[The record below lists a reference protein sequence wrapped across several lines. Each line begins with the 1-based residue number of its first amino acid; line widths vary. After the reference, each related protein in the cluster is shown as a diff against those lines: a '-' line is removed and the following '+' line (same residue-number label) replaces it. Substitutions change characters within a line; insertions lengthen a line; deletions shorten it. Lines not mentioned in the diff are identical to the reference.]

1 MLTPIKPKSREINK
15 VERKENTLFLYSDHG
30 ILALEPKNENIVRV
44 IYTVRDSFSEKEK
57 PGIVMKDSYG
67 DWDFTENDSSIEL
80 CLKNIKVS
88 VNKGNGAVS
97 YYAKGGD
104 CEGKDIDGRLLFK
117 ERDIDSKEFEEFE
130 AFRLAGVP
138 QKTRTIE
145 TADGKKEVLED
156 PLKVSTGKSYHIR
169 FNFELND
176 EALFGLGQQEKGFAS
191 LRGKTLYIHQGN
203 RKIAVPMFVSTNGY
217 GILIDTYSP
226 LIFND
231 DQNGTYIYTEA
242 DQELDYYFIAGVTA
256 GNKADMNEVISGYR
270 FLTGKAALLP
280 RWAFGYVQSQE
291 RYETQEEILATVKK
305 SRELGI
311 GMDCLVLDWISWPDN
326 QWGQKS
332 YDESRFPDPKGMIE
346 KMHDDHVHFMISIW
360 PTMAGNTENHKE
372 FAEKNLFLPANTCYD
387 AFKKEARELY
397 FDQLKRTHFSYG
409 TDAWWCDSSEPFTP
423 EWNHLMRPEESV
435 LYKEYLGEAG
445 LRMSY
450 EYCNSFPLYHAMGIY
465 ENQRKAM
472 EEAAGKDAQY
482 KEKRVC
488 NLTRSAYTGQQR
500 FGTIMWSGDT
510 DASWDT
516 LKNQVAIGLHF
527 SASGIPFWTN
537 DIGAFFIKR
546 GINWYWDGK
555 YDDTADNK
563 GYCELYTRWYQY
575 SAFLPMFRAH
585 GTDCR
590 RELWTFKGEFYD
602 AMLKANRLRYRLM
615 PYIYSEAGK
624 VWLKDASLIRWLAFD
639 FAGDKNTWDITDQFM
654 FGESIMVCPVLNP
667 MYYDEQGKS
676 MDENNNDGD
685 IKRAAA
691 GDLSSDEKSRT
702 VYLPAGCDWFDFYT
716 GEKYEGGK
724 TINASAPL
732 DTIPLFVKDGSV
744 IPMRVAALSTEEQ
757 NDEIEFKRF
766 GKVTKGYEFYED
778 AGDGYG
784 YEKGEY
790 KVTIIE

>member
-1 MLTPIKPKSREINK
+1 
-15 VERKENTLFLYSDHG
+15 
-30 ILALEPKNENIVRV
+30 
-44 IYTVRDSFSEKEK
+44 
-57 PGIVMKDSYG
+57 
-67 DWDFTENDSSIEL
+67 
-80 CLKNIKVS
+80 
-88 VNKGNGAVS
+88 
-97 YYAKGGD
+97 
-104 CEGKDIDGRLLFK
+104 
-117 ERDIDSKEFEEFE
+117 
-130 AFRLAGVP
+130 
-138 QKTRTIE
+138 
-145 TADGKKEVLED
+145 
-156 PLKVSTGKSYHIR
+156 
-169 FNFELND
+169 
-176 EALFGLGQQEKGFAS
+176 
-191 LRGKTLYIHQGN
+191 
-203 RKIAVPMFVSTNGY
+203 
-217 GILIDTYSP
+217 
-226 LIFND
+226 
-231 DQNGTYIYTEA
+231 
-242 DQELDYYFIAGVTA
+242 
-256 GNKADMNEVISGYR
+256 
-270 FLTGKAALLP
+270 
-280 RWAFGYVQSQE
+280 
-291 RYETQEEILATVKK
+291 
-305 SRELGI
+305 
-311 GMDCLVLDWISWPDN
+311 
-326 QWGQKS
+326 
-332 YDESRFPDPKGMIE
+332 
-346 KMHDDHVHFMISIW
+346 
-360 PTMAGNTENHKE
+360 
-372 FAEKNLFLPANTCYD
+372 
-387 AFKKEARELY
+387 
-397 FDQLKRTHFSYG
+397 
-409 TDAWWCDSSEPFTP
+409 
-423 EWNHLMRPEESV
+423 
-435 LYKEYLGEAG
+435 
-445 LRMSY
+445 
-450 EYCNSFPLYHAMGIY
+450 
-465 ENQRKAM
+465 M
-472 EEAAGKDAQY
+472 EEAADKDSQY

-500 FGTIMWSGDT
+500 YGTIMWSGDT
-510 DASWDT
+510 DASWGT

-537 DIGAFFIKR
+537 DIGAFFVKH

-585 GTDCR
+585 GTDLR

-615 PYIYSEAGK
+615 PYIYSESGK

-685 IKRAAA
+685 IKRVAA

-744 IPMRVAALSTEEQ
+744 IPMRAAALSTEEQ

-766 GKVTKGYEFYED
+766 GNVTKGYEFYED

>member
-1 MLTPIKPKSREINK
+1 MLTPFKPKSREIKK
-15 VERKENTLFLYSDHG
+15 VERKGNALFLYSDNG
-30 ILALEPKNENIVRV
+30 ILVLDPKSENIVRV
-44 IYTVRDSFSEKEK
+44 IYTVQEELSKKEK
-57 PGIVMKDSYG
+57 PGIVLKDSFEEWNYKE
-67 DWDFTENDSSIEL
+67 TEKTVELFLNGVTVCVRKDSGS
-80 CLKNIKVS
+80 
-88 VNKGNGAVS
+88 VS
-97 YYAKGGD
+97 YYSA
-104 CEGKDIDGRLLFK
+104 GKLLFK
-117 ERDIDSKEFEEFE
+117 ERDIDAKEFEEFE
-130 AFRLAGVP
+130 SLRLAGVP
-138 QKTRTIE
+138 QKTRIIE

-156 PLKVSTGKSYHIR
+156 PLKISTGKSYHIR
-169 FNFELND
+169 LNFELGD

-217 GILIDTYSP
+217 GILVDTYSP

-231 DQNGTYIYTEA
+231 NQNGSYIYTEA

-256 GNKADMNEVISGYR
+256 DNKADMNKVISGYR

-280 RWAFGYVQSQE
+280 KWAFGYVQSQE

-311 GMDCLVLDWISWPDN
+311 GMDCLVLDWLSWPDN

-332 YDESRFPDPKGMIE
+332 YDESRFPDPKGMIQ

-423 EWNHLMRPEESV
+423 EWNHLVRPEEGV
-435 LYKEYLGEAG
+435 LYKEYLDEAG
-445 LRMSY
+445 LRMTY

-472 EEAAGKDAQY
+472 EEAADKDSQY

-500 FGTIMWSGDT
+500 YGTIMWSGDT
-510 DASWDT
+510 DASWGT

-537 DIGAFFIKR
+537 DIGAFFVKH

-585 GTDCR
+585 GTDLR

-602 AMLKANRLRYRLM
+602 ALLKANRLRYRLM

-639 FAGDKNTWDITDQFM
+639 FADDKNTWGITDQFM
-654 FGESIMVCPVLNP
+654 FGESIMVCPVLDA
-667 MYYDEQGKS
+667 MYYDANGES
-676 MDENNNDGD
+676 L
-685 IKRAAA
+685 IAA
-691 GDLSSDEKSRT
+691 EKQRS

-724 TINASAPL
+724 TITVSAPL
-732 DTIPLFVKDGSV
+732 ETIPLFVKDGSI
-744 IPMRVAALSTEEQ
+744 IPMRAAALSTEEQ

-766 GKVTKGYEFYED
+766 GNVTKGYEFYED

-790 KVTIIE
+790 KLTVIK

>member
-1 MLTPIKPKSREINK
+1 MLTPIKPKSRGIKK
-15 VERKENTLFLYSDHG
+15 VERKGNALFLYSDNG
-30 ILALEPKNENIVRV
+30 ILVLDPKSENIVRV
-44 IYTVRDSFSEKEK
+44 IYTVQEELSKKEK
-57 PGIVMKDSYG
+57 PGIVLKDSFEEWNYKE
-67 DWDFTENDSSIEL
+67 TEKTIEL
-80 CLKNIKVS
+80 FL
-88 VNKGNGAVS
+88 NGVTVCVRKDSGSVS
-97 YYAKGGD
+97 YYSA
-104 CEGKDIDGRLLFK
+104 GKLLFK
-117 ERDIDSKEFEEFE
+117 ERDIDAKEFEEFE
-130 AFRLAGVP
+130 SLRLAGVP
-138 QKTRTIE
+138 QKTRIIE

-156 PLKVSTGKSYHIR
+156 PLKISTGKSYHIR
-169 FNFELND
+169 LNFELGD

-217 GILIDTYSP
+217 GILVDTYSP

-231 DQNGTYIYTEA
+231 NQNGSYIYTEA

-256 GNKADMNEVISGYR
+256 DNKADMNKVISGYR

-280 RWAFGYVQSQE
+280 KWAFGYVQSQE

-311 GMDCLVLDWISWPDN
+311 GMDCLVLDWLSWPDN

-332 YDESRFPDPKGMIE
+332 YDESRFPDPKGMIQ

-472 EEAAGKDAQY
+472 EEALTKDAGY

-510 DASWDT
+510 DASWGT

-537 DIGAFFIKR
+537 DIGAFFVKH

-585 GTDCR
+585 GTDLR

-602 AMLKANRLRYRLM
+602 ALLKANRLRYRLM

-639 FAGDKNTWDITDQFM
+639 FADDKNTWGITDQFM
-654 FGESIMVCPVLNP
+654 FGESIMVCPVLDA
-667 MYYDEQGKS
+667 MYYDANGES
-676 MDENNNDGD
+676 L
-685 IKRAAA
+685 IAA
-691 GDLSSDEKSRT
+691 EKQRS

-724 TINASAPL
+724 TITVSAPL
-732 DTIPLFVKDGSV
+732 ETIPLFVKDGSI
-744 IPMRVAALSTEEQ
+744 IPMRAAALSTEEQ

-766 GKVTKGYEFYED
+766 GNVTKGYEFYED

-790 KVTIIE
+790 KLTVIE

>member
-1 MLTPIKPKSREINK
+1 MLTPFKPKSREIKK
-15 VERKENTLFLYSDHG
+15 VERKGNALFLYSDNG
-30 ILALEPKNENIVRV
+30 ILVLDPKSENIVRV
-44 IYTVRDSFSEKEK
+44 IYTVQEELSKKEK
-57 PGIVMKDSYG
+57 PGIVLKDSFEEWNYKE
-67 DWDFTENDSSIEL
+67 TEKTVELFLNGVTVCVRKDSGS
-80 CLKNIKVS
+80 
-88 VNKGNGAVS
+88 VS
-97 YYAKGGD
+97 YYSA
-104 CEGKDIDGRLLFK
+104 GKLLFK
-117 ERDIDSKEFEEFE
+117 ERDIDAKEFEEFE
-130 AFRLAGVP
+130 SLRLAGVP
-138 QKTRTIE
+138 QKTRIIE

-156 PLKVSTGKSYHIR
+156 PLKISTGKSYHIR
-169 FNFELND
+169 LNFELGD

-217 GILIDTYSP
+217 GILVDTYSP

-231 DQNGTYIYTEA
+231 NQNGSYIYTEA

-256 GNKADMNEVISGYR
+256 DNKADMNKVISGYR
-270 FLTGKAALLP
+270 YLTGKAALLP
-280 RWAFGYVQSQE
+280 KWAFGYVQSQE

-311 GMDCLVLDWISWPDN
+311 GMDCLVLDWLSWPDN

-332 YDESRFPDPKGMIE
+332 YDESRFPDPKGMIQ

-423 EWNHLMRPEESV
+423 EWNHLVRPEEGV
-435 LYKEYLGEAG
+435 LYKEYLDEAG
-445 LRMSY
+445 LRMTY

-472 EEAAGKDAQY
+472 EETLAKDAGY

-500 FGTIMWSGDT
+500 YGTIMWSGDT
-510 DASWDT
+510 DASWGT

-537 DIGAFFIKR
+537 DIGAFFVKH

-585 GTDCR
+585 GTDLR

-602 AMLKANRLRYRLM
+602 ALLKTNKLRYRLM

-639 FAGDKNTWDITDQFM
+639 FTDDKNTWGITDQFM
-654 FGESIMVCPVLNP
+654 FGESIMVCPVLDA
-667 MYYDEQGKS
+667 MYYDENGEKL
-676 MDENNNDGD
+676 DNNAESVDN
-685 IKRAAA
+685 KTR
-691 GDLSSDEKSRT
+691 K

-724 TINASAPL
+724 TVTVSAPL
-732 DTIPLFVKDGSV
+732 DIIPLFVKDGSI
-744 IPMRVAALSTEEQ
+744 IPMRAAALSTEEQ

-766 GKVTKGYEFYED
+766 GNVTKGYEFYED

-790 KVTIIE
+790 KLTVIK

>member
-1 MLTPIKPKSREINK
+1 MLTPFKPKSREIKK
-15 VERKENTLFLYSDHG
+15 VERKGNALFLYSDNG
-30 ILALEPKNENIVRV
+30 ILVLDPKSENIVRV
-44 IYTVRDSFSEKEK
+44 IYTVQEELSKKEK
-57 PGIVMKDSYG
+57 PGIVLKDSFEEWNYKE
-67 DWDFTENDSSIEL
+67 TEKTVELFLNGVTVCVRKDSGS
-80 CLKNIKVS
+80 
-88 VNKGNGAVS
+88 VS
-97 YYAKGGD
+97 YYSA
-104 CEGKDIDGRLLFK
+104 GKLLFK
-117 ERDIDSKEFEEFE
+117 ERDIDAKEFEEFE
-130 AFRLAGVP
+130 SLRLAGVP
-138 QKTRTIE
+138 QKTRIIE

-156 PLKVSTGKSYHIR
+156 PLKISTGKSYHIR
-169 FNFELND
+169 LNFELGD

-217 GILIDTYSP
+217 GILVDTYSP

-231 DQNGTYIYTEA
+231 NQNGSYIYTEA

-256 GNKADMNEVISGYR
+256 DNKADMNEVISGYR

-280 RWAFGYVQSQE
+280 KWAFGYVQSQE

-311 GMDCLVLDWISWPDN
+311 GMDCLVLDWLSWPDN

-332 YDESRFPDPKGMIE
+332 YDESRFPDPKGMIQ

-423 EWNHLMRPEESV
+423 EWNHLVRPEEGV
-435 LYKEYLGEAG
+435 LYKEYLDEAG
-445 LRMSY
+445 LRMTY

-472 EEAAGKDAQY
+472 EEAADKDSQY

-500 FGTIMWSGDT
+500 YGTIMWSGDT
-510 DASWDT
+510 DASWGT

-537 DIGAFFIKR
+537 DIGAFFVKH

-585 GTDCR
+585 GTDLR

-602 AMLKANRLRYRLM
+602 ALLKANRLRYRLM

-639 FAGDKNTWDITDQFM
+639 FADDKNTWGITDQFM
-654 FGESIMVCPVLNP
+654 FGESIMVCPVLDA
-667 MYYDEQGKS
+667 MYYDANGES
-676 MDENNNDGD
+676 L
-685 IKRAAA
+685 IAA
-691 GDLSSDEKSRT
+691 EKQRS

-724 TINASAPL
+724 TITVSAPL
-732 DTIPLFVKDGSV
+732 ETIPLFVKDGSI
-744 IPMRVAALSTEEQ
+744 IPMRAAALSTEEQ

-766 GKVTKGYEFYED
+766 GNVTKGYEFYED

-790 KVTIIE
+790 KLTVIK

>member
-1 MLTPIKPKSREINK
+1 MLTPFKPKSREIKK
-15 VERKENTLFLYSDHG
+15 VERKGNALFLYSDNG
-30 ILALEPKNENIVRV
+30 ILVLDPKSENIVRV
-44 IYTVRDSFSEKEK
+44 IYTMQEELSKKEK
-57 PGIVMKDSYG
+57 PGIVLKDSFEEWNYKE
-67 DWDFTENDSSIEL
+67 TEKTVELFLNGVTVCVRKDSGS
-80 CLKNIKVS
+80 
-88 VNKGNGAVS
+88 VS
-97 YYAKGGD
+97 YYSA
-104 CEGKDIDGRLLFK
+104 GKLLFK
-117 ERDIDSKEFEEFE
+117 ERDIDAKEFEEFE
-130 AFRLAGVP
+130 SLRLAGVP
-138 QKTRTIE
+138 QKTRIIE

-156 PLKVSTGKSYHIR
+156 PLKISTGKSYHIR
-169 FNFELND
+169 LNFELGD

-217 GILIDTYSP
+217 GILVDTYSP

-231 DQNGTYIYTEA
+231 NQNGSYIYTEA

-256 GNKADMNEVISGYR
+256 DNKADMNKVISGYR
-270 FLTGKAALLP
+270 YLTGKAALLP
-280 RWAFGYVQSQE
+280 KWAFGYVQSQE

-311 GMDCLVLDWISWPDN
+311 GMDCLVLDWLSWPDN

-332 YDESRFPDPKGMIE
+332 YDKSRFPDPRGMIK

-423 EWNHLMRPEESV
+423 EWNHLVRPEEGV
-435 LYKEYLGEAG
+435 LYKEYLDEAG
-445 LRMSY
+445 LRMTY

-472 EEAAGKDAQY
+472 EEAADKDSQY

-500 FGTIMWSGDT
+500 YGTIMWSGDT
-510 DASWDT
+510 DASWGT

-537 DIGAFFIKR
+537 DIGAFFVKH

-575 SAFLPMFRAH
+575 SAFLPMFRAQ
-585 GTDCR
+585 
-590 RELWTFKGEFYD
+590 
-602 AMLKANRLRYRLM
+602 

-639 FAGDKNTWDITDQFM
+639 FAYDKNTWGITDQFM
-654 FGESIMVCPVLNP
+654 FGESIMVCPVLDA
-667 MYYDEQGKS
+667 MYYDENGEKL
-676 MDENNNDGD
+676 DNNAESVVN
-685 IKRAAA
+685 KTR
-691 GDLSSDEKSRT
+691 K

-724 TINASAPL
+724 TVTVSAPL
-732 DTIPLFVKDGSV
+732 DIIPFFVKDGSI
-744 IPMRVAALSTEEQ
+744 IPMRAAALSTEEQ

-766 GKVTKGYEFYED
+766 GNVTKGYEFYED

-790 KVTIIE
+790 KLTVIK